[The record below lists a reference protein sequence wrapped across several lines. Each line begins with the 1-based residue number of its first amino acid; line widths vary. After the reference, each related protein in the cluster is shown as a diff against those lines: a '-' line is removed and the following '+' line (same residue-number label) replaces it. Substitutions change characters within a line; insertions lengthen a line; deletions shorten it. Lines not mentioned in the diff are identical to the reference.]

1 MTEIHMILLA
11 AVIQLLTALVAYQYI
26 SHRVDG
32 QCRIKAML
40 KPVFEFKCLVVMLIA
55 FFVAMFVFL
64 REYLLDNDPSF
75 TRAIMNAE
83 VFLWLTVL
91 GYVDLR
97 EKIIPNHMIGI
108 GLLFWLVLMILEIV
122 LAKTYWKDLLM
133 FSVLGGAICGGVLL
147 VIALI
152 VKTALGMGDV
162 KMFFVLG
169 LLYGVTDTYGILLF
183 SMVIMGV
190 ISILLL
196 LTKKVTTKTAIPM
209 APFVVIG
216 FLLSILAGM

>member
-1 MTEIHMILLA
+1 MTQIHKILIA
-11 AVIQLLTALVAYQYI
+11 AAIQLLTALLSYQYL

-32 QCRIKAML
+32 QCQMKAML
-40 KPVFEFKCLVVMLIA
+40 KPVFEFKCLVVMLIS
-55 FFVAMFVFL
+55 FFLAMLVFL
-64 REYLLDNDPSF
+64 KGFLLENDPF
-75 TRAIMNAE
+75 MRAIMNAE

-108 GLLFWLVLMILEIV
+108 GLLFWLVLMILEIAV
-122 LAKTYWKDLLM
+122 AKTPWKDLLM

-169 LLYGVTDTYGILLF
+169 LLYGVSDTYGILLF
-183 SMVIMGV
+183 SVLIMGV
-190 ISILLL
+190 ISIALLL
-196 LTKKVTTKTAIPM
+196 MKKVTTKTAIPM
-209 APFVVIG
+209 APFVVVG
-216 FLLSILAGM
+216 FLLSIFAGM